1 MRDNMKELERFEKD
15 LKENEEFR
23 SRFVDYAKKES
34 EETKLSKNEI
44 IEKFANEH
52 GYSFSIKEI
61 INSKKISDEDLI
73 KVSGGTGDEEQLKD
87 LFQNINM
94 NPAVAVPYEGSGP
107 VSDIMSQIKHA
118 GDVLYEEGKNAAYDV
133 YSEVF
138 DWIWN
143 LF

>member
-1 MRDNMKELERFEKD
+1 MRDNMKEFERFEKD
-15 LKENEEFR
+15 LKENEEFK
-23 SRFVDYAKKES
+23 SRFVDYAKKVS

-52 GYSFSIKEI
+52 GYSFTIKEI
-61 INSKKISDEDLI
+61 INNKKISDEDLI
-73 KVSGGTGDEEQLKD
+73 KVSGGTGEEERLKD
-87 LFQNINM
+87 KFKNINM
-94 NPAVAVPYEGSGP
+94 NPVEAVPYEGSGP

-118 GDVLYEEGKNAAYDV
+118 GDVLYEEGKNAAYDA